1 MSLTLQQ
8 YEDAARATA
17 VFPPANGVAY
27 CSLKLCGEA
36 GEHAEKVGKLM
47 FRGDFDEKSEAE
59 KELAKELLLYE
70 LGDVLW
76 YVANLATL
84 YGSSLE
90 RVAVLNIEKLADR
103 QRRGVLKGSG
113 DQR

>member
-1 MSLTLQQ
+1 MQLND
-8 YEDAARATA
+8 YMDAAISTA
-17 VFPPANGVAY
+17 VFPPQHGVAY

-47 FRGDFDEKSEAE
+47 FRGDFDDKSEAE
-59 KELAKELLLYE
+59 RTLAQEQLIYE

-76 YVANLATL
+76 YVANLANL
-84 YGSSLE
+84 YGVTLE
-90 RVAVLNIEKLADR
+90 RVAELNIAKLADR
-103 QRRGVLKGSG
+103 KARGVLKGSG